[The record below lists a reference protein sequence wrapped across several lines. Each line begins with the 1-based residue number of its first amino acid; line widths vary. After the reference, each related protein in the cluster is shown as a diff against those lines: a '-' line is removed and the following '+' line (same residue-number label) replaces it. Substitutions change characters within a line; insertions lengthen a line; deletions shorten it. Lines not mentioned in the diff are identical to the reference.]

1 MMDAKAVQQKLTRG
15 FLSLTLRKAVL
26 DVISFVTIY
35 VILASVLPF
44 SLLGVFVIASGIL
57 TFFSYFSDF
66 GLAGAIIQK
75 KEVTEDDLKT
85 TFLIQEIIAALIT
98 VLVWFFAPVLAQY
111 YNFDEGGMWLIRI
124 LGIGFFLTSLK
135 VIPSVILERE
145 LRFEKVVWTDIIEAI
160 VFNGLLIYL
169 SFNNYG
175 IWAFNWAI
183 LAQRITG
190 LITIYTLA
198 PWKVRVGFSKQAAR
212 ELFHFGIPFQLNSLL
227 ALLKD
232 RLTPLITAFILGSE
246 KTGYV
251 SWAQGIANRP
261 LEVMSIVI
269 RITFPAFS
277 RLQHDKDAL
286 RSIVEKA
293 LFLTVTLLY
302 PVLFGMM
309 AVLPIFIEV
318 MGKQKFQPTMPLI
331 YIFIFASFWA
341 IPSTTFTNVLSA
353 VGKIKITL
361 VLMVMW
367 TLLTWILAPVF
378 AFYFDYI
385 GVAVAYLI
393 ISFTSIIPIVIVSRM
408 YKIDVITTIIKPFLA
423 SALMAI
429 ILFAISLYLPKNI
442 LILVS
447 LIILGGL
454 IYSVAMFTIAKDKIL
469 ETYRSFKNA

>member
-1 MMDAKAVQQKLTRG
+1 MDTKTIHKKLTKG
-15 FLSLTLRKAVL
+15 FLSLTLRKAIL
-26 DVISFVTIY
+26 DVVNFVTIY

-44 SLLGVFVIASGIL
+44 SLLGIFVIASGIL

-75 KEVTEDDLKT
+75 KEVTEHDLKT
-85 TFLIQEIIAALIT
+85 TFLIQEIIAGIVT
-98 VLVWFFAPVLAQY
+98 VFVWFFAPVLASY
-111 YNFDEGGMWLIRI
+111 YNFDEGGMWLIRS
-124 LGIGFFLTSLK
+124 LGVGFFLTSLK
-135 VIPSVILERE
+135 VIPSVLLERE
-145 LRFEKVVWTDIIEAI
+145 LRFERIVWTDIIEAI

-175 IWAFNWAI
+175 IWAFSWAI
-183 LAQRITG
+183 LAQRVSG
-190 LITIYTLA
+190 LLAIYTLA
-198 PWKVRVGFSKQAAR
+198 PWRVRVGFSKQSAK
-212 ELFHFGIPFQLNSLL
+212 ELFHFGIPFQLNSIL

-246 KTGYV
+246 KTGYL

-269 RITFPAFS
+269 RVTFPAFS

-286 RSIVEKA
+286 KAIVEKA
-293 LFLTVTLLY
+293 LFLTVALLY
-302 PVLFGMM
+302 PILFGII

-318 MGKQKFQPTMPLI
+318 MGKQKFQPTMHLI

-341 IPSTTFTNVLSA
+341 IPSTTFTNVLNA

-361 VLMVMW
+361 ILMVMW
-367 TLLTWILAPVF
+367 TLLTWILAPIF
-378 AFYFDYI
+378 AIYFDYT

-408 YKIDVITTIIKPFLA
+408 FNIDVIATIIKPFVS
-423 SALMAI
+423 SALMAS
-429 ILFAISLYLPKNI
+429 ILFLTSLYLPKN
-442 LILVS
+442 LLVLLT
-447 LIILGGL
+447 LIILGGV
-454 IYSVAMFTIAKDKIL
+454 IYLVSMFIIAKNKIM
-469 ETYRSFKNA
+469 ETWRSFRSV